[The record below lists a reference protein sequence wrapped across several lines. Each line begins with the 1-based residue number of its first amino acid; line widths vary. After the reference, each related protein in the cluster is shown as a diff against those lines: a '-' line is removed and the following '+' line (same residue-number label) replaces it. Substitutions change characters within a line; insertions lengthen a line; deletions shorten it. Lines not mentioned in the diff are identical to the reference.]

1 MLYQKK
7 LIINIEILK
16 LLKELLKKN
25 NLFDIWVYGNNSDK
39 YSDLDLIFIY
49 KKNSNKKLFKNN
61 IFNIKK
67 DASIIITTK
76 KVCTDIFYFDYLNI
90 YSVKKNKM
98 IKNKLNKKY
107 KKNIFFL
114 SVIDRYFE
122 RRSKILKIKSINEKN
137 LRIIKSYFY
146 SIAHFLKIQNSLKL
160 KKIFNSN
167 LKNYWIIR
175 KLSKSGQSKDFINKI
190 RKDDIEVFY
199 PLINKYCETK
209 YPLNDFN
216 GNLKIKN
223 AMKFQSINKYKKNFV
238 PKIVIRIYYEY
249 SRNNFYIFKR
259 LRKCINLNKFSK
271 IEKIDK
277 NMNFIINK
285 KKNFLVNS
293 CKKINQLKI
302 KSGLYRLNWF
312 V

>member
-49 KKNSNKKLFKNN
+49 KKNSNKELFKNN
-61 IFNIKK
+61 IFKIKK

-76 KVCTDIFYFDYLNI
+76 EVCRDIFYFDYLNI
-90 YSVKKNKM
+90 YSVKNNKM
-98 IKNKLNKKY
+98 IKNKISKKY
-107 KKNIFFL
+107 QKNIFFL

-137 LRIIKSYFY
+137 LRLIKSYFY
-146 SIAHFLKIQNSLKL
+146 SIAHFLKIKNSSRL
-160 KKIFNSN
+160 KKLFKSS

-175 KLSKSGQSKDFINKI
+175 KQILSTQSKDFINNIK
-190 RKDDIEVFY
+190 KNDIEIFY
-199 PLINKYCETK
+199 PSINKYCETK
-209 YPLNDFN
+209 HS
-216 GNLKIKN
+216 IKDCSGRIN
-223 AMKFQSINKYKKNFV
+223 VKNIMRFQSINKNKKNFV
-238 PKIVIRIYYEY
+238 PRIFIRIFYEY
-249 SRNNFYIFKR
+249 SRNNFYIFQK
-259 LRKCINLNKFSK
+259 LRHCITPNKFTK
-271 IEKIDK
+271 IKKIDK

-285 KKNFLVNS
+285 KKKFLISS

-312 V
+312 I